1 MGMIAVNH
9 WTEHRDPNGGVRER
23 FKDLKGLIWHQW
35 ERKHLVLLRF
45 DDPV

>member
-35 ERKHLVLLRF
+35 ERKPLVLLRF